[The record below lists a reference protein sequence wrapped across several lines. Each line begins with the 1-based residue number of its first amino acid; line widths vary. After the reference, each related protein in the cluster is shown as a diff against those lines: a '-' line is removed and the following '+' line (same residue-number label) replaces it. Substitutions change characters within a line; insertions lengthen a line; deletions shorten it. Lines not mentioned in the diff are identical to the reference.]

1 MASLGGKNWLWL
13 AGALVV
19 ALLLAIV
26 GTTPPQEHATP
37 SGNPA
42 EPESN
47 RAYGHIRQIAKQP
60 HPTGSAANAEVR
72 AYLVGELERMGLTVE
87 TSTGTIDRRAQDKLD
102 HWDGEKSA
110 ALTEFVNIIGVL
122 PGTVRSL
129 PAVALMAHYDS
140 VWGSPGAADDATG
153 VAVILEAVRAIAA
166 SGPQRRDIVVILTDA
181 EELGLNGARDFY
193 ANHPLAARI
202 GAIVNVE
209 ARGGGGISS
218 MFQTSPG
225 NAEVARLYAREVS
238 HPAATSLSAFIYSVL
253 PNDTDLSPALERGGY
268 AAWNIAFIG
277 RSGLYHSPLS
287 IPENV
292 DRGSIYQ
299 MLSQTHELAA
309 ALAEARS
316 LPAQS
321 HDAVFFDVFGQF
333 VLVYA
338 PAWGWVM
345 LALGAIGYGIAWGR
359 RRERAGSIA
368 GGAARMAGLL
378 IGGGILLYLLNLLS
392 GAGTGAGYYDR
403 LAAIPKLTGMVLLA
417 LTGVAIVA
425 FGARRGGFAT
435 RVGAVLPLAAIAIA
449 LQAYAPPAAF
459 FIVIP
464 LMLAGLVEMVRSFR
478 KPLLSRASAALVAAV
493 MTGFLL
499 TLGFFAMQ
507 GVGPSMPWVTAI
519 LMALAMLTWLPLW
532 QAVPKWRIVA
542 GTLLLAASGMA
553 LFIRFDPVPPTVAVY
568 SPLKPG

>member
-1 MASLGGKNWLWL
+1 MVGAGGKNWLWL
-13 AGALVV
+13 GGALLA
-19 ALLLAIV
+19 ALLQAMM
-26 GTTPPQEHATP
+26 GTTPPQQVATP
-37 SGNPA
+37 SGDPA
-42 EPESN
+42 EPAAN
-47 RAYGHIRQIAKQP
+47 RAYVHIQQIAREP
-60 HPTGSAANAEVR
+60 HPTGSAANAKVR
-72 AYLVGELERMGLTVE
+72 AYLVAELEKMGLVVGTP
-87 TSTGTIDRRAQDKLD
+87 SGTIDRRAQDKLD
-102 HWDGEKSA
+102 HWDGEKSSE
-110 ALTEFVNIIGVL
+110 LTQFVNVIGVL
-122 PGTVRSL
+122 PGTDRSL

-153 VAVILEAVRAIAA
+153 VAVILETVRAIAA
-166 SGPQRRDIVVILTDA
+166 AGPQRRDIVVVLTDA

-193 ANHPLAARI
+193 ANHPLAAKI
-202 GAIVNVE
+202 GAIINVE

-225 NAEVARLYAREVS
+225 NAEVARLYAREVTY
-238 HPAATSLSAFIYSVL
+238 PATTSLSAFIYSVL

-299 MLSQTHELAA
+299 MLSQTHELTG
-309 ALAEARS
+309 ALASARS
-316 LPAQS
+316 FPAQTD
-321 HDAVFFDVFGQF
+321 DAVFFDVFGAF

-338 PAWGWVM
+338 PMWGWAM
-345 LALGAIGYGIAWGR
+345 LALGGLGYGIAWVR
-359 RRERAGSIA
+359 RKERAGSVA
-368 GGAARMAGLL
+368 GGATRMMGLL
-378 IGGGILLYLLNLLS
+378 IGGGVVLYLLNLIS

-417 LTGVAIVA
+417 LTGVAIAA

-435 RVGAVLPLAAIAIA
+435 RVGAVLPLTLAAIA
-449 LQAYAPPAAF
+449 LQAYAPTAAF

-464 LMLAGLVEMVRSFR
+464 VMLAGLVELVRSFR
-478 KPLLSRASAALVAAV
+478 KPLLSRATSALVAAV

-507 GVGPSMPWVTAI
+507 GVGPSMPWITAI
-519 LMALAMLTWLPLW
+519 LMALAMLVWLPLW
-532 QAVPKWRIVA
+532 QAVPKWKVVA
-542 GTLLLAASGMA
+542 GSLLLAATAMA

-568 SPLKPG
+568 EPLKPG